1 MCHHIEPIDLDELG
15 EALSRWN
22 LGGRALTRR
31 RAAPPDAYP
40 GNQVA
45 VAVPTYDKGL
55 QAAVLTW
62 GFSRP
67 QPPSGEKSRTEKPL
81 AERRAEERAPGSKPL
96 FNTRL
101 ETAVEQ
107 ARTGRGLWAEAIVN
121 GRCLVPVRA
130 FYEWDGRE
138 AETGTET
145 RAGAG
150 AGAEAGAPTPGGH
163 DRHGSRNRRE
173 CRFTVPGGGVFLLA
187 GLARDGRFSIMTTAP
202 NRWVAPIHG
211 RMPLVLGPGE
221 SHVWLAGEFEA
232 LADRGDVALEACS
245 AEPETRRDP
254 EPSMDHGAKVF

>member
-31 RAAPPDAYP
+31 RGAPPDAYP

-67 QPPSGEKSRTEKPL
+67 QPSGEKSRAKKPL
-81 AERRAEERAPGSKPL
+81 AERRPEERASGPKPL

-107 ARTGRGLWAEAIVN
+107 ARTGRGLWAEAIAN

-130 FYEWDGRE
+130 FCEWDGRE

-150 AGAEAGAPTPGGH
+150 AGAGAGALTPGGH
-163 DRHGSRNRRE
+163 DRHGNRTRRE

-187 GLARDGRFSIMTTAP
+187 GLAQDGRFSIVTTAP

-211 RMPLVLGPGE
+211 RMPLVLGSGE
-221 SHVWLAGEFEA
+221 SRVWLAGEFEA
-232 LADRGDVALEACS
+232 LADRRDVALEVCS

-254 EPSMDHGAKVF
+254 EPPMDHGTKVF